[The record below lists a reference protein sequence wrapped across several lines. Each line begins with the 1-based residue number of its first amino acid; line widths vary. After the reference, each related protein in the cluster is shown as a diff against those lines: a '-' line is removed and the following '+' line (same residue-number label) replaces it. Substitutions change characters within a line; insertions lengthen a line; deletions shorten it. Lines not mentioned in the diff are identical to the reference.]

1 MNLGPKRALG
11 WLPVSLVPLALL
23 GSGLGCELLVNVDRS
38 LVDDGGAGDALV
50 PATLDG
56 YDCPICKDVS
66 ADADFDGDET
76 FPEAEPAD
84 APDEASGSEAGAEA
98 SRK

>member
-1 MNLGPKRALG
+1 MSKRVASATVLFI
-11 WLPVSLVPLALL
+11 PLALF
-23 GSGLGCELLVNVDRS
+23 GSGLGCELLVHFDRS
-38 LVDDGGAGDALV
+38 LDDGGTGDVLV

-56 YDCPICKDVS
+56 YDCPICKDVL

-84 APDEASGSEAGAEA
+84 APDEASGSEAGAEG